1 MKSSAQMEDWPFI
14 ETQIV
19 HPMLIGKKAG
29 IDPMI

>member
-1 MKSSAQMEDWPFI
+1 MKSSAQVEDWPFI

-19 HPMLIGKKAG
+19 HLMLIGKKAG